1 MAKAKALA
9 DLGDTDLL
17 EQLADRK
24 EELFNLRFQ
33 FATGQLDNSAAI
45 KATKKE
51 IARVLTELRA
61 REIADA
67 EAIATDTA
75 DAATSAADAT
85 ENEEDADG

>member
-17 EQLADRK
+17 EQLADHK

-33 FATGQLDNSAAI
+33 FATGQLENSARL
-45 KATKKE
+45 KTVKKE

-61 REIADA
+61 REIAAA
-67 EAIATDTA
+67 EA
-75 DAATSAADAT
+75 AT
-85 ENEEDADG
+85 EGEGA

>member
-17 EQLADRK
+17 EQLADHK
-24 EELFNLRFQ
+24 ESLFNLRFQ
-33 FATGQLDNSAAI
+33 FATGQLDDSAAM
-45 KATKKE
+45 KAVKKD

-67 EAIATDTA
+67 EAIAATEE
-75 DAATSAADAT
+75 ATS
-85 ENEEDADG
+85 G